1 MAIPA
6 KDFLDRVMLRFKLA
20 TGSEIYLPSL
30 KGIHPGP
37 FRDGEK
43 AYVLKDF
50 LLVHYK
56 EMKDLQYAIKK
67 GMVEMSYQGMH
78 ITDIPDIYSDQ
89 DAVDVIEK
97 NKIGDTGLSGPF
109 AINQEGLDKD
119 YPEYSEDKYKNQ
131 KEKWMQDLKAYP
143 WNISNIQEIGPT
155 SIIHKS
161 ENKKIKPKKKK
172 DDLDKHFDYLD
183 LD

>member
-109 AINQEGLDKD
+109 VIDPEELDKD
-119 YPEYSEDKYKNQ
+119 YPEYWDKQKKFIKSPPKN
-131 KEKWMQDLKAYP
+131 K
-143 WNISNIQEIGPT
+143 NIQEIGPT